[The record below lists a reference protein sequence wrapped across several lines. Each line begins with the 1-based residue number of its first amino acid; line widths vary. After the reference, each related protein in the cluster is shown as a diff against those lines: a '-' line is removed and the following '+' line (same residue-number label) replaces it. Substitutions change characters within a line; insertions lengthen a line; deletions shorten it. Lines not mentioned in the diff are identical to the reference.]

1 MLWFMLS
8 LGHKPPIAQH
18 SGSRKHSFY
27 ITSSQGFEMEHTM
40 IKGYLFTIFQS
51 LFGSSSPWSSGTPVN
66 TRDELQ
72 MVP

>member
-8 LGHKPPIAQH
+8 LGHKAPIAQH

-27 ITSSQGFEMEHTM
+27 ITSSQGFEIEHTM

-51 LFGSSSPWSSGTPVN
+51 LFGSNACKHAGRTPNGSVA
-66 TRDELQ
+66 
-72 MVP
+72 PP